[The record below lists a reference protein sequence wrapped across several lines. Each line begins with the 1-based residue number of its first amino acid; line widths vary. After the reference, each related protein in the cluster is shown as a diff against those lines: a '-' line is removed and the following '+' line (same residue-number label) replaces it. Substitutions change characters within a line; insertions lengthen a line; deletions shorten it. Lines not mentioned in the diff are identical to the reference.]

1 MPILRPLAEAIALVT
16 ATVVA
21 QAADLRDPQSFGTI
35 ADTRA
40 RSLALF
46 EEAGKVLQHPRCVN
60 CHPPDDRPRQG
71 MTSKLHQPA
80 AVRGIGD
87 HGVAAMTCD
96 ACHHEENYDV
106 ARVPGNPAWRLAPAE
121 MPWLGK
127 SLGEICTQ
135 IKDRERNG
143 GRSLDEIADHASND
157 SLVGWGWAPG
167 AGREPAPGTQK
178 QFGALIRAWID
189 SGAVC
194 PAG

>member
-1 MPILRPLAEAIALVT
+1 MPILPFAGAIALVA
-16 ATVVA
+16 ATVAA
-21 QAADLRDPQSFGTI
+21 QAADLRDSQSFSTI

-80 AVRGIGD
+80 AVRGVGD

-96 ACHHEENYDV
+96 ACHHEANYDV
-106 ARVPGNPAWRLAPAE
+106 ARVPGHPEWRLAPSE

-135 IKDRERNG
+135 IKDRDRNG
-143 GRSLDEIADHASND
+143 GRSLAELADHMSED
-157 SLVGWGWAPG
+157 SLVAWGWAPG

-189 SGAVC
+189 TGAVC
-194 PAG
+194 PG

>member
-1 MPILRPLAEAIALVT
+1 L
-16 ATVVA
+16 VA

>member
-1 MPILRPLAEAIALVT
+1 MPILRPLAAAIALVT

>member
-1 MPILRPLAEAIALVT
+1 MPILRPLAAAIALVT

-80 AVRGIGD
+80 AICGAGD

-96 ACHHEENYDV
+96 ACHHEANYDV

>member
-1 MPILRPLAEAIALVT
+1 MPILRPLAAAIALVT

-80 AVRGIGD
+80 AIRGAGD